1 MINKE
6 MITTFNKLKY
16 FFLTIAF
23 GITLLFIIVDL
34 NSGKIVKQTFIDV
47 GVLIA
52 IVLYIYGDRY
62 NKVLPLVIGLIIIII
77 TMIFDWP
84 F

>member
-16 FFLTIAF
+16 FFLIIAF

-34 NSGKIVKQTFIDV
+34 NSGKIVRQTFIDI

-52 IVLYIYGDRY
+52 IVLYIYGDKT
-62 NKVLPLVIGLIIIII
+62 NKILPLIMGLIIIII
-77 TMIFDWP
+77 SMIFDWP

>member
-1 MINKE
+1 MNNE
-6 MITTFNKLKY
+6 MKMMFNKLKY

-34 NSGKIVKQTFIDV
+34 ISDKIVRQTFIDV
-47 GVLIA
+47 GVLIS
-52 IVLYIYGDRY
+52 IILYIYGDKTE
-62 NKVLPLVIGLIIIII
+62 KVLPLIIGLTIAIIV
-77 TMIFDWP
+77 MIFDWP

>member
-6 MITTFNKLKY
+6 MIMIFNKLKY

-34 NSGKIVKQTFIDV
+34 NSGKIVRQTFIEV
-47 GVLIA
+47 GVLIS
-52 IVLYIYGDRY
+52 IILYAYGDRY
-62 NKVLPLVIGLIIIII
+62 NKVLPLVIGLIIIIM
-77 TMIFDWP
+77 TMIYDWP